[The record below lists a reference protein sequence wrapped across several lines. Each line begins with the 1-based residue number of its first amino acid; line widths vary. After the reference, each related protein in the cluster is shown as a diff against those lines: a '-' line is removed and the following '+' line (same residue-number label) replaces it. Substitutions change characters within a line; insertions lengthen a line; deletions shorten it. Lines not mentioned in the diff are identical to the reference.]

1 MQRIREV
8 MNMGK
13 MIVLTFSDSEETV
26 FKRAVSLLADELQIE
41 VEQQPVSPSVL
52 SFQGLEILQ
61 HQHRVLRDR
70 RDVRLTRLE
79 YGTLVFLASSP
90 NRVFTQSQIFEAVW
104 SMESD
109 SCHSS
114 VTNVIYNLRKRLSR
128 TVKNVLSKNGFRYWL
143 QVQC

>member
-1 MQRIREV
+1 
-8 MNMGK
+8 MGK
-13 MIVLTFSDSEETV
+13 MIVLTFKDSEETV
-26 FKRAVSLLADELQIE
+26 FQRVVSLLADEFQIE
-41 VEQQPVSPSVL
+41 AEQPVSPSVL
-52 SFQGLEILQ
+52 SFQGLEIWQ

-104 SMESD
+104 NMESD

-114 VTNVIYNLRKRLSR
+114 VVNVI
-128 TVKNVLSKNGFRYWL
+128 
-143 QVQC
+143 

>member
-52 SFQGLEILQ
+52 SISIGCCGIGEMCALP
-61 HQHRVLRDR
+61 VLSM
-70 RDVRLTRLE
+70 VRLF
-79 YGTLVFLASSP
+79 FLLPVRTGYSRSRKSLKLFGAWKA
-90 NRVFTQSQIFEAVW
+90 IAV
-104 SMESD
+104 
-109 SCHSS
+109 
-114 VTNVIYNLRKRLSR
+114 IQAL
-128 TVKNVLSKNGFRYWL
+128 
-143 QVQC
+143 

>member
-1 MQRIREV
+1 
-8 MNMGK
+8 MGK

-90 NRVFTQSQIFEAVW
+90 NRVFTQSCVHNKLLPILVRMQKLCP
-104 SMESD
+104 S
-109 SCHSS
+109 
-114 VTNVIYNLRKRLSR
+114 
-128 TVKNVLSKNGFRYWL
+128 
-143 QVQC
+143 

>member
-1 MQRIREV
+1 
-8 MNMGK
+8 MGK

-52 SFQGLEILQ
+52 SFQGLEIRQ

-70 RDVRLTRLE
+70 RDVRLTRIGPDCKNTTYL
-79 YGTLVFLASSP
+79 
-90 NRVFTQSQIFEAVW
+90 
-104 SMESD
+104 
-109 SCHSS
+109 
-114 VTNVIYNLRKRLSR
+114 K
-128 TVKNVLSKNGFRYWL
+128 TVLGRRWV

>member
-1 MQRIREV
+1 
-8 MNMGK
+8 MGK

-70 RDVRLTRLE
+70 RDVRLTRIGPDCKNPTYL
-79 YGTLVFLASSP
+79 
-90 NRVFTQSQIFEAVW
+90 
-104 SMESD
+104 
-109 SCHSS
+109 
-114 VTNVIYNLRKRLSR
+114 K
-128 TVKNVLSKNGFRYWL
+128 TVLGRRWV